1 MECCRGDGKEGQ
13 KLRWSLQRIEIVAA
27 GVVLV
32 LLLVWLG
39 SVGVWSG
46 RGDDTKIQEVKEEV
60 VRGQIPKQ
68 LDMTRG
74 LLGGTEKEYL
84 YYTGRGEGVKKE
96 PEEIVVAID
105 AGHGGADDG
114 CVRKG
119 VKEKEVNLDIAKKV
133 QSKLQTMGYQ
143 VVLVREEDEFMTLS
157 KRVKVAKKAHAD
169 VYVSIHQNSS
179 DVWKARGVEAYYSGQ
194 FAKEDSQRLAQLLHE
209 QVLSNTG
216 ANKRS
221 IYEWEEFHV
230 IRESVM
236 PSCLIETGFLTNASE
251 RQRLADA
258 SYQEKIADG
267 IASGIDLYFHPET
280 E

>member
-1 MECCRGDGKEGQ
+1 M
-13 KLRWSLQRIEIVAA
+13 AA

-46 RGDDTKIQEVKEEV
+46 RGDDAEIQEVKEEV

-194 FAKEDSQRLAQLLHE
+194 FAEEDSQRLAQLLHE
-209 QVLSNTG
+209 QVLSSTG